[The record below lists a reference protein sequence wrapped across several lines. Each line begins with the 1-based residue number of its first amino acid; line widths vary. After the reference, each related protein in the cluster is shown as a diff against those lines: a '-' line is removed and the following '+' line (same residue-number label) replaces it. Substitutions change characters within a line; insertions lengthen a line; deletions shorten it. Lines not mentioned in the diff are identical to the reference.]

1 MSIKHSVEIKELR
14 ARIEKLEGNQNELGL
29 EHRTVAGVSDPD
41 KEQKPKKK
49 NAKVEGSK

>member
-1 MSIKHSVEIKELR
+1 MSIKHAVEIKELR
-14 ARIEKLEGNQNELGL
+14 ARVEQLEGTMNELGL

-41 KEQKPKKK
+41 KEPKVKKK